1 MSKTFSDS
9 SANYAQANVSY
20 NGTTTTA
27 NYRAR
32 RGFTSGYNC
41 FISQYILFTKQG
53 VLPLK
58 LPDGTLW

>member
-1 MSKTFSDS
+1 MPKT
-9 SANYAQANVSY
+9 YADATVQYSQANTSY
-20 NGTTTTA
+20 NGATTTV

-41 FISQYILFTKQG
+41 FISQHISFTNQG
-53 VLPLK
+53 RAPLK